1 MKVASVLNQKGGSG
15 KSTIAT
21 NLARALQLRGYRV
34 LLADCDPQGTAR
46 DWHLSS
52 DGEAPNCVGTD
63 RPTLE
68 QTLPSFADSYDICVV
83 DGAPAASDLL
93 VSAIKAS
100 DLVLIPVQPSPAD
113 VWAAEEIV
121 EIIQA
126 RREALGRP
134 EAAFIVSRAITG
146 TRLAEEL
153 SEALSSFELPIIEGT
168 HQRVAYASALGRGL
182 SVLDLGD
189 EKAAEEVRRI
199 TDYVEE
205 VLRL

>member
-21 NLARALQLRGYRV
+21 NLARALKLRDWRV
-34 LLADCDPQGTAR
+34 LLVDTDPQGTAR

-52 DGEAPNCVGTD
+52 DGAAPTTVGMD
-63 RPTLE
+63 RPVLE
-68 QTLPSFADSYDICVV
+68 KELPSFSDSYDVAVV
-83 DGAPAASDLL
+83 DGAPAASKLL

-121 EIIQA
+121 EIVRA
-126 RREALGRP
+126 RQDVAGRP
-134 EAAFIVSRAITG
+134 EAAFVTSRAITG
-146 TRLAEEL
+146 TNLAEGL
-153 SEALSSFELPIIEGT
+153 SDALSRLELPVVEGT
-168 HQRVAYASALGRGL
+168 RQRVVYATALGRGL
-182 SVLDLGD
+182 GVLDLSD
-189 EKAAEEVRRI
+189 AKAQEEIQRI

-205 VLRL
+205 ILQL